1 LRQYQD
7 QLTEILGDSGTNPFP
22 QPVKDT
28 LKLDEGRLKLLADAT
43 FEGICV
49 HDHGVILDVNQQFA
63 DLLGYT
69 ADELKGMDCFGLVA
83 PQFRDAVRNYISS
96 GTQGPYES
104 LGLRKDGSTFPV
116 EVRIREFQLDGKVLR
131 FAVFRDR
138 TEQEEMCRQVIESSK
153 WYRELY
159 EHSPLALYRTR
170 ICDGTL
176 LECNRALVEL
186 FGYDSKEEFQMASKA
201 TERYVDINDRT
212 EFLEKLQRNGRVDGF
227 QVQNIRKDGELI
239 WIECRA
245 RFFPERG
252 FIEGAMWD
260 ITIAK
265 LLTKTEKK
273 LLRLIMQGKSNKR
286 IGFELERSIRTVE
299 DHRANIMQKL
309 GVDNIVELTQKATDF
324 FAHDSWE

>member
-116 EVRIREFQLDGKVLR
+116 EVRVREFQLDGKVLR

-170 ICDGTL
+170 IC
-176 LECNRALVEL
+176 
-186 FGYDSKEEFQMASKA
+186 